1 MKNIWNDDTK
11 KAVNNLGDMLIN
23 IAKWGLVALLS
34 ITLVS
39 IFVLGE
45 IIMKLLEVLF

>member
-11 KAVNNLGDMLIN
+11 KVVNDLGNMCISV
-23 IAKWGLVALLS
+23 AKWAMIALLS
-34 ITLVS
+34 VTLVG

-45 IIMKLLEVLF
+45 IIMKLLDILF